1 MYPQI
6 DIVLQD
12 FCEVVGNNDDSTTPH
27 ERMYFRKLLP
37 TAEQMGSLGT
47 CSLSFVD
54 LPWESRA
61 SDCAY
66 LSDVDEGE
74 DSHDHESHD
83 DHDHDEDSSSAN
95 RAGFAMATAVMSA
108 MAYLTV

>member
-61 SDCAY
+61 SECVY
-66 LSDVDEGE
+66 LSELDDH
-74 DSHDHESHD
+74 DSHDHGE
-83 DHDHDEDSSSAN
+83 ESSSAN
-95 RAGFAMATAVMSA
+95 RAGLAMSTAILFVMT
-108 MAYLTV
+108 YLVL